1 MRRLAVDLSGV
12 ILIKDLV
19 GGKILLLPIINWF
32 CYRQTWNERLRKMAV
47 KRNTPHNADVFLR
60 NKESLRKKYK
70 MYFYGFDKQKVL
82 FGYAS
87 LLSYFWV
94 QFQDEQSRK

>member
-1 MRRLAVDLSGV
+1 
-12 ILIKDLV
+12 
-19 GGKILLLPIINWF
+19 
-32 CYRQTWNERLRKMAV
+32 MAV

-87 LLSYFWV
+87 LLSYF
-94 QFQDEQSRK
+94 